1 MVTVRYRHV
10 RVGQC
15 PCTHA
20 RIHTRACARYQPDKY
35 LLRCEGRERF
45 LEHWSDGVLRPKKKN
60 IHTHTQC
67 NGSVTIQVAF
77 GRVKGI
83 DKEGKQASCAHQE
96 SELVDHQSRMKKL
109 ATAFTQREKEQQIG
123 SGTMSI
129 RVQMSPHTPKHP
141 HAHTRT
147 RKWQVASN
155 LGIGVNFHQGIVRGH
170 VRSLQWI

>member
-1 MVTVRYRHV
+1 MPMYSCTH
-10 RVGQC
+10 
-15 PCTHA
+15 THA
-20 RIHTRACARYQPDKY
+20 RLCALSARQIPLEVRGTGKIFGA
-35 LLRCEGRERF
+35 LERRGA
-45 LEHWSDGVLRPKKKN
+45 EAKKKKHT
-60 IHTHTQC
+60 HTHTQC